1 MSDSSSSSNKHRRV
15 INPGIGGKVFPRRG
29 DTTYTAEMW
38 KEGKNQAQP
47 LNTVEHKLKV
57 IQRHKQ
63 NLNQGIGVGPAM
75 RMRLRLR
82 Q

>member
-47 LNTVEHKLKV
+47 LNT
-57 IQRHKQ
+57 R
-63 NLNQGIGVGPAM
+63 GA
-75 RMRLRLR
+75 
-82 Q
+82 